1 MLMCDL
7 LFCCGFRIFYFVL
20 MWTIFL
26 VLIQFVTRLLLLY
39 IYIYT
44 YIFAMRHVRS

>member
-1 MLMCDL
+1 MCDL
-7 LFCCGFRIFYFVL
+7 LFCCGFRFVL
-20 MWTIFL
+20 FSFDVDHFL

-44 YIFAMRHVRS
+44 DIFAMRHVRS